1 MIGVS
6 GLRRRF
12 VQFMSICGA
21 LVLTVACV
29 SSCSVIGTSR
39 APEDLV
45 RERVAKRWEA
55 LVAGDFDSAYH
66 YTTPS
71 FRKVQAKARY
81 RNLFGNAARW
91 TGAKVTS
98 VVCNQ
103 DACDV
108 QVSVEMQIF
117 VGFTKGMP
125 SFTVMNEKWVREE
138 GEWWFFHKL

>member
-1 MIGVS
+1 MSGIS
-6 GLRRRF
+6 GLKRF
-12 VQFMSICGA
+12 FASSLVTWLSLSA
-21 LVLTVACV
+21 LLV
-29 SSCSVIGTSR
+29 SVVGCSTMGFGRS
-39 APEDLV
+39 PEELV
-45 RERVAKRWEA
+45 RERAAKRWEA

-71 FRKVQAKARY
+71 FRKVQVKGRY

-91 TGAKVTS
+91 TGAKIAS
-98 VVCNQ
+98 VVCSQ

-108 QVSVEMQIF
+108 QVSVEMQVF

-125 SFTVMNEKWVREE
+125 SFAVMNEKWVREE